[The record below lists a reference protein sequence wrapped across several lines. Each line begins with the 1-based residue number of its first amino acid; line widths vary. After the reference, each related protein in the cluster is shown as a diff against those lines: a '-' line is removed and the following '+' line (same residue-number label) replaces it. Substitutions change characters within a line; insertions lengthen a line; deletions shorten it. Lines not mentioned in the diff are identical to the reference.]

1 MSGPVKVGL
10 ALIAVAIAIVL
21 ALKIIG
27 VLLST
32 LFSLLIPVAILA
44 GIGFVIYGLVNK
56 GSSLPGGRRYL
67 P

>member
-10 ALIAVAIAIVL
+10 ALIAAAIAVVL

-32 LFSLLIPVAILA
+32 LLSLLIPVAILA
-44 GIGFVIYGLVNK
+44 GIGFVIYGLVSK
-56 GSSLPGGRRYL
+56 GNSLPGGRRYL

>member
-10 ALIAVAIAIVL
+10 ALIAVAIAVVL

-32 LFSLLIPVAILA
+32 LLSLLIPVAILA
-44 GIGFVIYGLVNK
+44 GIGFVIYGLVSK
-56 GSSLPGGRRYL
+56 GNSLPGGRRYL